1 MIFNIYSRKGCRFC
15 KKFVSVCRLENL
27 DHIVYELD
35 KDFTREEFYEQFGEG
50 ATFPQILLDDIKL
63 GSCQESLRYMQDK
76 NICCV
81 I

>member
-1 MIFNIYSRKGCRFC
+1 
-15 KKFVSVCRLENL
+15 VCRLENL
-27 DHIVYELD
+27 DHVVYELD